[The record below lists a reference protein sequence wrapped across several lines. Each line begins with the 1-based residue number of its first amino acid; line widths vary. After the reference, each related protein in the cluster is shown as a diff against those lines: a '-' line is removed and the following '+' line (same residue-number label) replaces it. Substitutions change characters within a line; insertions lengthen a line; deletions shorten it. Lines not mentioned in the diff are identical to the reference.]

1 MKESIY
7 EYITQIKTG
16 DGVVIGYRVIKAKAY
31 FSKRYG
37 RAVRIRTTDKPYDGA
52 TGAID
57 IDSFGWIFHD
67 VLKRDKC
74 FSDGSMCTNWQA
86 SQVLSDI
93 LKSEGRWFRS
103 RTWFIST
110 LLWGTFVK

>member
-1 MKESIY
+1 MIL
-7 EYITQIKTG
+7 Q
-16 DGVVIGYRVIKAKAY
+16 
-31 FSKRYG
+31 
-37 RAVRIRTTDKPYDGA
+37 PYDGA
-52 TGAID
+52 TGAMD
-57 IDSFGWIFHD
+57 IDSFGWLFHD

-74 FSDGSMCTNWQA
+74 FWDGSKCTNWQA

-103 RTWFIST
+103 RTWFFST